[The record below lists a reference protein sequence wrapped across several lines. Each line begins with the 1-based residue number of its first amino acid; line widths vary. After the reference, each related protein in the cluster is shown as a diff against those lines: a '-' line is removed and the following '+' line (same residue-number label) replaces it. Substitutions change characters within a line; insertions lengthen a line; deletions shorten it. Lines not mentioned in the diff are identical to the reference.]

1 MAIIDELGNHPVKGG
16 KKMLFKVMVVAKTG
30 TVTKHISPAGTLVPR
45 NTHVLPGTVLEVY
58 GYANSEETRFV
69 CWNEQLSAA
78 FFTVAIN
85 DCRPA
90 Y

>member
-1 MAIIDELGNHPVKGG
+1 
-16 KKMLFKVMVVAKTG
+16 MLFKVMTVDKAVTVLKQKNGVTGGLTSKT
-30 TVTKHISPAGTLVPR
+30 TYVPPGTL
-45 NTHVLPGTVLEVY
+45 LEVY

-69 CWNEQLSAA
+69 AWNEQLSAA
-78 FFTVAIN
+78 FFTVSIN

>member
-1 MAIIDELGNHPVKGG
+1 MI
-16 KKMLFKVMVVAKTG
+16 FKVMTVVKTAAVVKQKSAAG
-30 TVTKHISPAGTLVPR
+30 ILTSKTIQIPAGCM
-45 NTHVLPGTVLEVY
+45 LEVY

-69 CWNEQLSAA
+69 AWNEQISAA
-78 FFTVAIN
+78 FFTVLIN